1 MAESINID
9 NPLDSN
15 REFLRVNIISSLIKN
30 LDYNE
35 KRQKE
40 SLKFFEISDIYT
52 KTDEIIQKDFYQ

>member
-1 MAESINID
+1 MKNKGFNEVINDPFVAENLAESINID

-15 REFLRVNIISSLIKN
+15 RNISVQYITGSLLKN

-40 SLKFFEISDIYT
+40 SIKIF
-52 KTDEIIQKDFYQ
+52 